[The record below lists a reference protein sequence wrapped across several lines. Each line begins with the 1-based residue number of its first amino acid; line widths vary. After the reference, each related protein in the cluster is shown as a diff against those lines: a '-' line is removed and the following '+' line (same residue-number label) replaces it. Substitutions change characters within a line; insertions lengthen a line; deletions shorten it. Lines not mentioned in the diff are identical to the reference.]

1 MSYTEELLTKAD
13 EVIPRVTFED
23 YKSDINEKI
32 MIDVRQFE
40 ELQASG
46 TVQGSIHVPKGVIEF
61 RLNNNDDISF
71 DTSVYVFC
79 AVGVRSAIAGY
90 NLKKVGYKKVFNF
103 SVRGSFDNLLEK
115 SEGDQWFN
123 TQNIHPCSIK
133 DFTVLA
139 KKVGFTINETYDVRK
154 NKKFIFPK
162 SPSNIFCNE
171 VLFNLST

>member
-13 EVIPRVTFED
+13 EVIPRVAFED
-23 YKSDINEKI
+23 YKNDVNEKI

-90 NLKKVGYKKVFNF
+90 NLKKVGYKKVFN
-103 SVRGSFDNLLEK
+103 L
-115 SEGDQWFN
+115 
-123 TQNIHPCSIK
+123 
-133 DFTVLA
+133 
-139 KKVGFTINETYDVRK
+139 VGFQDILEQGAEK
-154 NKKFIFPK
+154 QSLI
-162 SPSNIFCNE
+162 
-171 VLFNLST
+171 

>member
-1 MSYTEELLTKAD
+1 MLTLNQPQKLKINMSYTEELLTKAD

-23 YKSDINEKI
+23 YKNDINKKI

-90 NLKKVGYKKVFNF
+90 NLKKVGYKKVFN
-103 SVRGSFDNLLEK
+103 L
-115 SEGDQWFN
+115 
-123 TQNIHPCSIK
+123 
-133 DFTVLA
+133 
-139 KKVGFTINETYDVRK
+139 VGFQDILEQGAEK
-154 NKKFIFPK
+154 QSLI
-162 SPSNIFCNE
+162 
-171 VLFNLST
+171 

>member
-1 MSYTEELLTKAD
+1 MLTLNQPQKLKISMSYTEELLTKAD

-46 TVQGSIHVPKGVIEF
+46 TVHGSIHVPKGVIEF

-90 NLKKVGYKKVFNF
+90 NLKKVGYKKVFN
-103 SVRGSFDNLLEK
+103 L
-115 SEGDQWFN
+115 
-123 TQNIHPCSIK
+123 
-133 DFTVLA
+133 
-139 KKVGFTINETYDVRK
+139 VGFQDILEQGAEK
-154 NKKFIFPK
+154 QSLI
-162 SPSNIFCNE
+162 
-171 VLFNLST
+171 

>member
-1 MSYTEELLTKAD
+1 MLTPNQLQRIKINMSYTEELLTKAD

-23 YKSDINEKI
+23 FKNDLNKKI

-90 NLKKVGYKKVFNF
+90 NLKKVGYKKVFNLVGF
-103 SVRGSFDNLLEK
+103 QDILEQ
-115 SEGDQWFN
+115 G
-123 TQNIHPCSIK
+123 
-133 DFTVLA
+133 A
-139 KKVGFTINETYDVRK
+139 KKQSLI
-154 NKKFIFPK
+154 
-162 SPSNIFCNE
+162 
-171 VLFNLST
+171 

>member
-13 EVIPRVTFED
+13 EVIPRVTFKN

-90 NLKKVGYKKVFNF
+90 NLKKVGYKKVFN
-103 SVRGSFDNLLEK
+103 L
-115 SEGDQWFN
+115 
-123 TQNIHPCSIK
+123 
-133 DFTVLA
+133 
-139 KKVGFTINETYDVRK
+139 VGFQDILEQGAEK
-154 NKKFIFPK
+154 QSLI
-162 SPSNIFCNE
+162 
-171 VLFNLST
+171 

>member
-1 MSYTEELLTKAD
+1 LLTLNQPQKLKINMSYTEELLTKAD

-23 YKSDINEKI
+23 YKNDINEKI

-90 NLKKVGYKKVFNF
+90 NLKKVGYKKVFN
-103 SVRGSFDNLLEK
+103 L
-115 SEGDQWFN
+115 
-123 TQNIHPCSIK
+123 
-133 DFTVLA
+133 
-139 KKVGFTINETYDVRK
+139 VGFQDILEQGAEK
-154 NKKFIFPK
+154 QSLI
-162 SPSNIFCNE
+162 
-171 VLFNLST
+171 

>member
-1 MSYTEELLTKAD
+1 MLTLNQPQKLKISMSYTEELLTKAD

-23 YKSDINEKI
+23 YKNDINKKI

-90 NLKKVGYKKVFNF
+90 NLKKVGYKKVFN
-103 SVRGSFDNLLEK
+103 L
-115 SEGDQWFN
+115 
-123 TQNIHPCSIK
+123 
-133 DFTVLA
+133 
-139 KKVGFTINETYDVRK
+139 VGFQDILEQGAEK
-154 NKKFIFPK
+154 QSLI
-162 SPSNIFCNE
+162 
-171 VLFNLST
+171 